1 MTDWGRSGD
10 EPPQGGYQG
19 PPATGQYPPEPRYP
33 SGPAAAPGSPYPAA
47 NPYAQVA
54 PYGYGYPPG
63 YAPGYPAGNGRP
75 GTIIAAAVLGYVT
88 AGLLILSGSLL
99 VFGASIVSDVE
110 RAAGSFTDY
119 GTELALDGLLNMVAA
134 GLLIAG
140 AVMMTG
146 RKANG
151 RTLLSVGGA
160 IVLAETLYWL
170 IRFSGLSA
178 DGFIFYAVL
187 FAALS
192 VIALSL
198 AWTPGGSAWLRGA
211 R

>member
-1 MTDWGRSGD
+1 MTDWGPSGD

-19 PPATGQYPPEPRYP
+19 PPATGRYPPEPRYP
-33 SGPAAAPGSPYPAA
+33 SGPYAAPGSPYPAA
-47 NPYAQVA
+47 NPYAQVTA
-54 PYGYGYPPG
+54 YGYGYPPG
-63 YAPGYPAGNGRP
+63 YPSGNDRP

-99 VFGASIVSDVE
+99 VLGASIVSDVE
-110 RAAGSFTDY
+110 RATGTFTDY
-119 GTELALDGLLNMVAA
+119 GTELALDGLLNMAAA

-146 RKANG
+146 RKAHG

-170 IRFSGLSA
+170 TRFSGLPEN
-178 DGFIFYAVL
+178 GFNVYAVL

-198 AWTPGGSAWLRGA
+198 AWTSGGSAWLRG